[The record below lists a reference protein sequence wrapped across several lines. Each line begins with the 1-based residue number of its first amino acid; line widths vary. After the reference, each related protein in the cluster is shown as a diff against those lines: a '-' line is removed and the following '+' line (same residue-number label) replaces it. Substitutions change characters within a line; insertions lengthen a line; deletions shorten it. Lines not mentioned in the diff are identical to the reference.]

1 MRGRIVIVSGP
12 PGAGKS
18 TIAQRLAADSSA
30 DLATHLYSDDF
41 FNYIRKGLVAPWLT
55 AARPQNIV
63 IMEALISAAAT
74 YACGGYEVIVDGI
87 VGPWFL
93 DPWLAAADQHE
104 LDLRYVVLMPSEAA
118 TIARA
123 VLRTAPGSLT
133 DPTVVKGMWNRFHT
147 FAPAAENVIDTTKQ
161 KVEET
166 EAEILDGLAHG
177 RFAIAA

>member
-18 TIAQRLAADSSA
+18 TIAQRLAADSAA

-41 FNYIRKGLVAPWLT
+41 YNYIRKGFVAPWMT
-55 AARPQNIV
+55 EARPQNIV
-63 IMEALISAAAT
+63 IMEALVSAAAT

-87 VGPWFL
+87 VGPWFI
-93 DPWLAAADQHE
+93 DPWRVVAHKHK
-104 LDLRYVVLMPSEAA
+104 LDLRYVVLMPSEAT

-133 DPTVVKGMWNRFHT
+133 DAAVVKSLWRRFRT
-147 FAPAAENVIDTTKQ
+147 FAPAADNVLDTTRQ
-161 KVEET
+161 KIEET
-166 EAEILDGLAHG
+166 AAAVLAGLADG
-177 RFAIAA
+177 RFAVA